1 LKARMILAATLLI
14 SLAQS
19 SFAPAEPIKVRRVDG
34 ARRGFLN
41 IRSQTGALLGYGE
54 YVEFVTGDRITA
66 RQTLHFRDGSLDDET
81 TVFTQKTDFQF
92 VSDHHI
98 QKGPF
103 FKTATDATL
112 EANGNYTLKSTDKD
126 GKEKTETNHFD
137 LPPDISNGM
146 VGTLLPNFPND
157 IDEVSLGQV
166 VPSGKGRLIKLKITP
181 DGKQSFSITPGVRR
195 TANLYRVKLDLGGVA
210 GVVAPIVGKQPTD
223 LQLWLLPGDVP
234 LLLREVGQL
243 SEGGP
248 IVSLELA
255 GTSYK

>member
-1 LKARMILAATLLI
+1 LKARILVTAALLV
-14 SLAQS
+14 SLAH
-19 SFAPAEPIKVRRVDG
+19 AEPIKVKRVDG

-41 IRSQTGALLGYGE
+41 IRSQSGTLLGYGE
-54 YVEFVTGDRITA
+54 YYEFVQGDRITA
-66 RQTLHFRDGSLDDET
+66 RQTLHFKDGSLDDET
-81 TVFTQKTDFQF
+81 SVFTQKTDFQF
-92 VSDHHI
+92 ISDHHI

-112 EANGNYTLKSTDKD
+112 EADGNYTIKTTGKD
-126 GKEKTETNHFD
+126 GKEKVETNHFD

-146 VGTLLPNFPND
+146 VGTLLPNLPDN

-181 DGKQSFSITPGVRR
+181 DGKRSFNITPGVRR
-195 TANLYRVKLDLGGVA
+195 TANLYRVKLDLGGVV
-210 GVVAPIVGKQPTD
+210 GVIAPIVGKQPAD